1 MERILL
7 IETSTALC
15 SAALAEDGAIT
26 AYKESSAPKAHASLT
41 AVFIQ
46 EILGE
51 RGLTLADCDAVCV
64 SMGPGSYTG
73 LRVGVSTAKG
83 LCFGAGKPLLAV
95 GTLDTLVAQA
105 MEEIPGQA
113 GNDGQTVIPCDN
125 GNLGN
130 AIPGNSNDT
139 PGNDTPSN
147 GNPDNGNPGNVIPG
161 NIIPGGVNAIPDNG
175 NVIPGSVNAIPDNS
189 NDIPGNGIPGS
200 TNVITGNVIPG
211 SVNAIPDNSNDTPSN
226 DTPGNGIPGSTNV
239 ITGTANVIPDLI
251 GDPRFIIPMIDAR
264 RMEVY
269 TAVFT
274 STPSVIPSEAEGSLR
289 YVQIT
294 ETAPVIIDE
303 NSFAEYLEQGPV
315 LFIGDGA
322 GKCADVI
329 RHPNAHFCQCHP
341 KASSMLAPAIVQLR
355 AGNFQDVAYFE
366 PFYLKEFVATVS
378 KKKLW

>member
-1 MERILL
+1 MARILL

-46 EILGE
+46 EILEE
-51 RGLTLADCDAVCV
+51 RNMTLADCEAVCV

-83 LCFGAGKPLLAV
+83 LCFGSGKPLLAV

-105 MEEIPGQA
+105 ADAATSEE
-113 GNDGQTVIPCDN
+113 
-125 GNLGN
+125 
-130 AIPGNSNDT
+130 
-139 PGNDTPSN
+139 
-147 GNPDNGNPGNVIPG
+147 
-161 NIIPGGVNAIPDNG
+161 
-175 NVIPGSVNAIPDNS
+175 GSYS
-189 NDIPGNGIPGS
+189 
-200 TNVITGNVIPG
+200 
-211 SVNAIPDNSNDTPSN
+211 
-226 DTPGNGIPGSTNV
+226 
-239 ITGTANVIPDLI
+239 
-251 GDPRFIIPMIDAR
+251 FIIPMIDAR

-269 TAVFT
+269 TAVFAPDGT
-274 STPSVIPSEAEGSLR
+274 
-289 YVQIT
+289 QIT
-294 ETAPVIIDE
+294 ETAPAIIDE

-329 RHPNAHFCQCHP
+329 RHPNAHFCQCYP
-341 KASSMLAPAIVQLR
+341 KASAMLEPALQAYKEKR
-355 AGNFQDVAYFE
+355 FEDVAYFE